1 MQGFLFWGSHIPEI
15 TSKLCI
21 YTTFLWEECPHYES
35 NFQGVQTQQCV
46 NSEFQGSQE
55 NTKSVR
61 RGGRDRKM
69 KLLTISKFSTEAN
82 TSSSSS
88 LLPYSELPATFTFFF
103 QNTPKE
109 NKGTVFKYYWKYIT
123 NTNYIFA
130 TSFFNIKY

>member
-1 MQGFLFWGSHIPEI
+1 M
-15 TSKLCI
+15 
-21 YTTFLWEECPHYES
+21 
-35 NFQGVQTQQCV
+35 
-46 NSEFQGSQE
+46 
-55 NTKSVR
+55 R

-88 LLPYSELPATFTFFF
+88 LLPYSELPPTFTFFF
-103 QNTPKE
+103 QKAPKE